1 MLTVPV
7 QPIFLGIVV
16 VLFFQCMSVL
26 LNPVNPMKRGINWAL
41 IAHTVA
47 MLTFLTIPV
56 GIDLSTLFILYINN
70 RDFPGR
76 GEYPPGPLGY
86 DVVLNSNATSTVLFV
101 MPSLNQ
107 WLADGLLVG
116 SVSNPVAWL
125 LNVCCSS
132 SCIVATLFIP

>member
-116 SVSNPVAWL
+116 LISNSVAQMF
-125 LNVCCSS
+125 NVGLSS
-132 SCIVATLFIP
+132 SYIAVMLCIL